1 MTQSNRKAWSFKW
14 SFRARAFAWRGSRL
28 AVQRVKEAVSEIRTT
43 ALPFPVDAADGAV
56 CLMER
61 LWPTFELIDTSSGAL
76 QTAVSRALGEL
87 IPLVANAPA
96 SPYKRNGWLWR
107 LWRAIQDD
115 DAGYLG
121 PVEEQWGEL
130 CGNPRAASRWA
141 DRVLPVLQRAWM
153 DGRPGVYVKGTDL
166 CLSSLLAARRH
177 RDLLDVLALKRN
189 HVWPRRRYGIRALL
203 AQTLF
208 DDALLY
214 AEASRGL
221 NIPEAAV
228 DAECETILLAAGRRE
243 QAYRQY
249 AFRANK
255 TDISVVTFQ
264 IITRKYSEVERRQV
278 LADLARW
285 SGDAGKWFT
294 VAKNEAY
301 FDMALEF
308 AEAGRTDP
316 RTLSRAS
323 QEFAKSNP
331 RFAYDV
337 GRLAVERIL
346 AGDGHQI
353 SAPDLLVTC
362 DHFLA
367 AAGKLGVVAAAK
379 RALGYVLARYPNAPA
394 LQRGIISRAMD
405 EAVTVQIA
413 HQRPRRAPLAD
424 RQDFGIEPQNTT

>member
-1 MTQSNRKAWSFKW
+1 
-14 SFRARAFAWRGSRL
+14 
-28 AVQRVKEAVSEIRTT
+28 
-43 ALPFPVDAADGAV
+43 
-56 CLMER
+56 MER
-61 LWPTFELIDTSSGAL
+61 LWPTFELIDTSNRAL
-76 QTAVSRALGEL
+76 GTAVSRALGEI
-87 IPLVANAPA
+87 IPLVSNAPA
-96 SPYKRNGWLWR
+96 TPKKRNGWLGR

-115 DAGYLG
+115 DVGYLA

-130 CGNPRAASRWA
+130 CGNPRLASRWA
-141 DRVLPVLQRAWM
+141 DKVLPILRPAWM
-153 DGRPGVYVKGTDL
+153 DGRPGSYVKGTDL
-166 CLSSLLAARRH
+166 CLSSLLAAGRY

-203 AQTLF
+203 AQTLY
-208 DDALLY
+208 DDALVY

-221 NIPEAAV
+221 NIPEAAL

-249 AFRANK
+249 AFRANQ
-255 TDISVVTFQ
+255 TGIGVATFEG
-264 IITRKYSEVERRQV
+264 IARKYPEVERRRV

-301 FDMALEF
+301 FDMAVEF

-323 QEFAKSNP
+323 QEFSKSNP

-337 GRLAVERIL
+337 GRLAIERIL

-353 SAPDLLVTC
+353 SAPDLLLTC

-367 AAGKLGVVAAAK
+367 AARKLGVVAAAK
-379 RALGYVLARYPNAPA
+379 RALGYVLARYPSAPA
-394 LQRGIISRAMD
+394 LHRGIISRGID
-405 EAVTVQIA
+405 DAVTVQIA
-413 HQRPRRAPLAD
+413 HQRPRREPLSD
-424 RQDFGIEPQNTT
+424 RQNFGIEPQNTT

>member
-1 MTQSNRKAWSFKW
+1 MTERNRKTWAFKW
-14 SFRARAFAWRGSRL
+14 SFRARAFGWRGSRL

-43 ALPFPVDAADGAV
+43 AQPFPVDAADGAV

-76 QTAVSRALGEL
+76 QVAVSRALGEV
-87 IPLVANAPA
+87 IPLVASAPA
-96 SPYKRNGWLWR
+96 SPYRRNGWLWR
-107 LWRAIQDD
+107 LWRAIQGD
-115 DAGYLG
+115 DAGYLAL
-121 PVEEQWGEL
+121 VEEQWGEL
-130 CGNPRAASRWA
+130 CGNPRVASRWA
-141 DRVLPVLQRAWM
+141 DKVLPILRPAWM
-153 DGRPGVYVKGTDL
+153 DGRPGAYVKGTDL
-166 CLSSLLAARRH
+166 CLSSLLTAGRYG
-177 RDLLDVLALKRN
+177 DLLDVLALKRN

-203 AQTLF
+203 AQTLY
-208 DDALLY
+208 DDALVY

-221 NIPEAAV
+221 NIPEAEV

-255 TDISVVTFQ
+255 TDISEVTFQ
-264 IITRKYSEVERRQV
+264 IITRKYPEVQRRRV

-323 QEFAKSNP
+323 QEFSKSNP

-346 AGDGHQI
+346 AGEGHQI

-362 DHFLA
+362 DHFLT

-379 RALGYVLARYPNAPA
+379 RALGYVLARHPNAPSLFRGVVSRRLDDGVA
-394 LQRGIISRAMD
+394 LNPA
-405 EAVTVQIA
+405 
-413 HQRPRRAPLAD
+413 
-424 RQDFGIEPQNTT
+424 RQNSE

>member
-1 MTQSNRKAWSFKW
+1 
-14 SFRARAFAWRGSRL
+14 
-28 AVQRVKEAVSEIRTT
+28 
-43 ALPFPVDAADGAV
+43 
-56 CLMER
+56 MER

-76 QTAVSRALGEL
+76 QTAVSRALGEV
-87 IPLVANAPA
+87 IQLVASAPA

-107 LWRAIQDD
+107 LWRAIQND
-115 DAGYLG
+115 DAGYLTQ
-121 PVEEQWGEL
+121 VEEQWGDL
-130 CGNPRAASRWA
+130 CGNPRVASRWA
-141 DRVLPVLQRAWM
+141 DRVLPVLRPAWM
-153 DGRPGVYVKGTDL
+153 DGRPGGYVKGTDL
-166 CLSSLLAARRH
+166 CLSSLLAAGRY

-203 AQTLF
+203 AQELY
-208 DDALLY
+208 DDALAY

-221 NIPEAAV
+221 NIPEPAV

-255 TDISVVTFQ
+255 TKISVVTFQ
-264 IITRKYSEVERRQV
+264 IVTRKYPELDRRQV

-285 SGDAGKWFT
+285 SGDAGRWFT
-294 VAKNEAY
+294 VAKNESY

-308 AEAGRTDP
+308 AEAGGTDP

-323 QEFAKSNP
+323 QEFFKSNP

-337 GRLAVERIL
+337 GRLAIERIL
-346 AGDGHQI
+346 ADAGHQI

-367 AAGKLGVVAAAK
+367 VAGKLGAVAAAN
-379 RALGYVLARYPNAPA
+379 RALEYVLARYPNAHA
-394 LQRGIISRAMD
+394 LHRGIISGLIDDGTHRKTCDSSGVNAR
-405 EAVTVQIA
+405 T
-413 HQRPRRAPLAD
+413 L
-424 RQDFGIEPQNTT
+424 G

>member
-1 MTQSNRKAWSFKW
+1 MTQSNRKKWAFKW
-14 SFRARAFAWRGSRL
+14 SFRTRAFGWRGSRL
-28 AVQRVKEAVSEIRTT
+28 AVQRIKEAVSEIR
-43 ALPFPVDAADGAV
+43 ADVQRSPLDAADGAV

-61 LWPTFELIDTSSGAL
+61 FWPTFELVDTSSGAL
-76 QTAVSRALGEL
+76 GTAVSRALGEI
-87 IPLVANAPA
+87 IPLVTNAPA
-96 SPYKRNGWLWR
+96 SRNKRIGWLGR

-115 DAGYLG
+115 GVGYLA

-130 CGNPRAASRWA
+130 CGNPRVASHWA
-141 DRVLPVLQRAWM
+141 DKVLPMLRPAWM
-153 DGRPGVYVKGTDL
+153 DGRPGAYVKGTDL
-166 CLSSLLAARRH
+166 CLSSLLAAGRY

-203 AQTLF
+203 AQMLY
-208 DDALLY
+208 DDALVY

-221 NIPEAAV
+221 NIPKAAV

-243 QAYRQY
+243 QAYLQY
-249 AFRANK
+249 AFGANE
-255 TDISVVTFQ
+255 THISVATFQ
-264 IITRKYSEVERRQV
+264 SITRKYPEIERRRI

-285 SGDAGKWFT
+285 SGDAGKWFA
-294 VAKNEAY
+294 VAKSEAY
-301 FDMALEF
+301 FDLAVEF
-308 AEAGRTDP
+308 ANAGRTDP

-323 QEFAKSNP
+323 QEFSKSKP

-405 EAVTVQIA
+405 DAVTVQIA
-413 HQRPRRAPLAD
+413 LQKPRGEALAD
-424 RQDFGIEPQNTT
+424 R

>member
-1 MTQSNRKAWSFKW
+1 MTQSNRKTWAFKW
-14 SFRARAFAWRGSRL
+14 SFRARAFGWRGSRL
-28 AVQRVKEAVSEIRTT
+28 AVQRVREAVSEIRAT
-43 ALPFPVDAADGAV
+43 AQPFPVDAADGAV
-56 CLMER
+56 SLMER
-61 LWPTFELIDTSSGAL
+61 LWPTFELIDASSGAL
-76 QTAVSRALGEL
+76 QTAVSRALGEV
-87 IPLVANAPA
+87 IPLVASAPA

-107 LWRAIQDD
+107 LWRAIQAD
-115 DAGYLG
+115 DAGYLA

-130 CGNPRAASRWA
+130 CGNPRVASRWA
-141 DRVLPVLQRAWM
+141 DRVLPVLRPAWI
-153 DGRPGVYVKGTDL
+153 DGRPGVFVKGTDL
-166 CLSSLLAARRH
+166 CLSSLLAAGRY
-177 RDLLDVLALKRN
+177 RDLLGVLALKRN

-203 AQTLF
+203 AQTLY
-208 DDALLY
+208 DDALVY

-221 NIPEAAV
+221 NIPEAEV
-228 DAECETILLAAGRRE
+228 DAECETILFAAGRRE
-243 QAYRQY
+243 EAYRRY

-255 TDISVVTFQ
+255 TDISVATFQ
-264 IITRKYSEVERRQV
+264 IITRKYPEVERRQV

-323 QEFAKSNP
+323 QEFSNANP

-362 DHFLA
+362 DHFLT
-367 AAGKLGVVAAAK
+367 AAGKLGVVTAAK
-379 RALGYVLARYPNAPA
+379 RALGYVLARYPNAPS
-394 LQRGIISRAMD
+394 LFRGVVSRRLDDGAPLD
-405 EAVTVQIA
+405 LA
-413 HQRPRRAPLAD
+413 HQNS
-424 RQDFGIEPQNTT
+424 E